1 MSQATTT
8 RYTKSRPMSSNHRS
22 VGSFLGQADR
32 TIRHLILNSRDYA
45 GFHYLNK
52 AGHIAPAFA
61 HTVFEDHM
69 NGGTINEIAVSI
81 SERVAIP
88 AIVAPSAD
96 DFWVNIRPRHDIQ
109 NTSFLQSK
117 PLDKEKLVDTC
128 FKDRSSENLV
138 VYIGPVIKPF
148 VFNVEPVSGDM
159 STAEVK

>member
-1 MSQATTT
+1 MSQASAT

-22 VGSFLGQADR
+22 VCSFLGQADR

-69 NGGTINEIAVSI
+69 NGGKINEIAVSI
-81 SERVAIP
+81 SERAAIP

-96 DFWVNIRPRHDIQ
+96 DFWVNIRPRRDIQ
-109 NTSFLQSK
+109 NTSFLQGK
-117 PLDKEKLVDTC
+117 PLDKDKLVDTY
-128 FKDRSSENLV
+128 FK
-138 VYIGPVIKPF
+138 K
-148 VFNVEPVSGDM
+148 
-159 STAEVK
+159 